1 MKKIFF
7 IFSLMLLPIWANAD
21 SVEIDGIFY
30 NLSEKSSQAEVVS
43 NPQGYSGKIEI
54 PENVVYDGKS
64 FNVNSIGENAFY
76 GCGDL
81 TSITIPSSVTFIGE
95 NAFDY
100 CNGLVSVVIPTSVTS
115 INNRVF
121 YYCKGLASVT
131 IPNSIISIGE
141 HAFDGCS
148 SLASIEIPNSV
159 KTIGNS
165 AFRGCSLSE
174 IYIPNSVTSIE
185 NAAFSKCD
193 GLKSVHISDLKAWCN
208 IVFRGS
214 YYCNPLVIAHHLY
227 LNGEEVKDL
236 IIPDGVTSLT
246 GSFDGCKY
254 LNSVTLPNSLTNI
267 GDYAFN
273 ACHNLTSFIIPN
285 SVTSIGRFAFSQCY
299 ALTSMI
305 IPNNVA
311 TIGDGAFAHC
321 YDLKSIN
328 IPDLITTISPS
339 TFKDCTSLSSLMIPS
354 SVTSIGNGAFMN
366 CNFTS
371 LTIPSSITFID
382 YSAFFQCNLT
392 TVNITDL
399 SAWCKIEFVMHDS
412 NPLYYAQHLYL
423 NGEEI
428 KDLFI
433 PDGVTSI
440 SKNTFCGFSEL
451 KSLTIPKSVTS
462 IEKDAFSECSN
473 LSNVYCY
480 PNDVPNTSE
489 DAFLD
494 SPISNAKLWVPQNSL
509 NEYKTIKPWS
519 RFGSIVELTT
529 DGLTQSFMNEIDIQ
543 YRENSLMISGLN
555 EGLNITIHDISG
567 KVIGSEK
574 VSSREA
580 VIPCPLRQGDVIFLK
595 IGEKT
600 LKTIIK

>member
-95 NAFDY
+95 NAFSY

-165 AFRGCSLSE
+165 AFRGCSFSE

-193 GLKSVHISDLKAWCN
+193 DLKSVHISDLKSWCN
-208 IVFRGS
+208 IVFHGS

-227 LNGEEVKDL
+227 LNGEEITDVV
-236 IIPDGVTSLT
+236 IPDGVTSLT
-246 GSFDGCKY
+246 GSFDGCWY
-254 LNSVTLPNSLTNI
+254 LNSVTIPNSLTNI
-267 GDYAFN
+267 GDYSFRD
-273 ACHNLTSFIIPN
+273 CHNLTSFIIPS

-299 ALTSMI
+299 ALTSLI

-321 YDLKSIN
+321 FDLKSIN
-328 IPDLITTISPS
+328 IPDLVTSINSK
-339 TFKDCTSLSSLMIPS
+339 TFYQCTSLSLLTIPNS
-354 SVTSIGNGAFMN
+354 ITSIGEGAFWG
-366 CNFTS
+366 CGLTS
-371 LTIPSSITFID
+371 LTIPSSIKFID
-382 YSAFFQCNLT
+382 HSAFLCDIT
-392 TVNITDL
+392 KVNITDL
-399 SAWCKIEFVMHDS
+399 LAWCNIEFVTVDS
-412 NPLYYAQHLYL
+412 NPLYYGHHLYI

-428 KDLFI
+428 KELFI
-433 PDGVTSI
+433 PDNVTSI
-440 SKNTFCGFSEL
+440 RKNAFCGFSEL
-451 KSLTIPKSVTS
+451 KSLTIPKNVTS
-462 IEKDAFSECSN
+462 IERDAFSECSN

-489 DAFLD
+489 DAF
-494 SPISNAKLWVPQNSL
+494 SKTPIINAKLWVPQNSL

-519 RFGSIVELTT
+519 QFGSIAELTT
-529 DGLTQSFMNEIDIQ
+529 EGLSYFNANEISIQ
-543 YRENSLMISGLN
+543 YRENSLMISGLDK
-555 EGLNITIHDISG
+555 GLNITVYDISG
-567 KVIGSEK
+567 KMIGSEK
-574 VSSREA
+574 VSSKET
-580 VIPCPLRQGDVIFLK
+580 VIPCSLRQGDVVFLK

-600 LKTIIK
+600 IKTIIK